1 MQNTLFTNDNLF
13 ILNGL
18 NSEIADLIYLDP
30 PFNSKRTYSAPIG
43 SKSAG
48 ASFKDMWTWQDVNE
62 AYLDKLIEKYPA
74 LVDFIN
80 SIEATHSKAMKSYI
94 TYITQ
99 RMIELHR
106 VLKKTGSIYLHCDPT
121 ASHYLKQMMDCIF
134 GRDNF
139 RNEIVWQRND
149 GRGKGSQHKA
159 KKFGANTDIIFFYS
173 KTDNFYFKA
182 TNDITDN
189 KEILEKFNKIDE
201 NGRRYYTG
209 IPIFCSRSM
218 GDRPNLCYEWK
229 GFKNPYPSGWRL
241 SKERLEEEYRK
252 GNIVIRE
259 DNGKIERRK
268 YLENYQ
274 GKPMDNNWIDIPRA
288 TGNEYTGYPTQK
300 PLALLHRII
309 KASSKEGD
317 LVLDPFCGCATTC
330 VASEQLKRKWV
341 GIDIEAKAV
350 EVLID
355 RLEKDGHINDGLKF
369 KEKGLDFIHR
379 VDIPQRTDIPQILPT
394 DKPTKERLYKEQNGK
409 CKACDVEMR
418 IVDFEVDHIIPRA
431 RGGGDYYENY
441 QLLCASCNRIK
452 GARPMEYLRAKIIT
466 RAKYIKKI
474 QFGE

>member
-1 MQNTLFTNDNLF
+1 MERETKIENQLIIGDNLQ
-13 ILNGL
+13 ILKSMP
-18 NSEIADLIYLDP
+18 SEYVDLIYLDP
-30 PFNSKRTYSAPIG
+30 PFCTQR
-43 SKSAG
+43 
-48 ASFKDMWTWQDVNE
+48 
-62 AYLDKLIEKYPA
+62 
-74 LVDFIN
+74 DFIYFNDIWKEADTQGLEAITQYN
-80 SIEATHSKAMKSYI
+80 SILHSYIEIIEATHSKAMKAYI

-106 VLKKTGSIYLHCDPT
+106 ILKKTGSIYLHCDPT

-159 KKFGANTDIIFFYS
+159 KKFGANTDIILFYS

-189 KEILEKFNKIDE
+189 KEILQKFNKIDE
-201 NGRRYYTG
+201 NGKRYYTG

-229 GFKNPYPSGWRL
+229 GFINPYPSGWRL
-241 SKERLEEEYRK
+241 SKERLEEEYKK

-268 YLENYQ
+268 YLESYQ
-274 GKPMDNNWIDIPRA
+274 GKPIDNNWIDIPRA

-330 VASEQLKRKWV
+330 VASEQLKRKWI

-350 EVLID
+350 EVGNA
-355 RLEKDGHINDGLKF
+355 RL
-369 KEKGLDFIHR
+369 
-379 VDIPQRTDIPQILPT
+379 
-394 DKPTKERLYKEQNGK
+394 
-409 CKACDVEMR
+409 
-418 IVDFEVDHIIPRA
+418 
-431 RGGGDYYENY
+431 
-441 QLLCASCNRIK
+441 
-452 GARPMEYLRAKIIT
+452 
-466 RAKYIKKI
+466 KKI
-474 QFGE
+474 T